1 MAQKELRET
10 KNALEEE
17 EVVRKAHEQT
27 EAAFAAFS
35 QELAEVSKKAI
46 ADVKQLYALVAEAV
60 EGEQKNQAALLNAKE
75 EIKQSLH
82 LLQQGS
88 DHLASKSAKDL
99 DAISDQVRQF
109 VGHTHGQL
117 ESAITM
123 LQQSHEDLDLKQ
135 IQSLQEVIE
144 ESFTQMNSFLS
155 NLQSTRHDICVKMKE
170 GFDELGKQSE
180 STSTE
185 ACARLGLIA
194 SSLSST
200 LSNLKTETADVIN
213 TMSAK
218 MDAQLEGIEEMSK
231 KFGLAMSTAQQQL
244 NTADKKVSELVTR
257 ELERAAADKV
267 ALLEKVAKYIS
278 RSHESQVSS
287 LKALE
292 GRLSQELGGVGHT
305 VTQAGT
311 DCRDGLA
318 AWRRDFQDAK
328 HTFLETSVTDVAS
341 AIETAKTTESGNLAR
356 VQSQIKDQLDTQLK
370 QLIDAQVSALGANTH
385 QLEVVMAQASSLNT
399 QQLAQCTDRVT
410 DLSAQIRSSQ
420 DPVLH
425 SIRGLQ
431 VLHQKTAA
439 ELNQEMSI
447 SEAQRGLDKTSRV
460 VSRQVG
466 VSRELVDTITVVPSW
481 AGRVDAENAEA
492 EIRCGQ
498 KRVRRGEYYEEVL
511 KKAEQPKRT
520 KRRESLIAGMKKE

>member
-1 MAQKELRET
+1 MTET
-10 KNALEEE
+10 KNALQEE

-35 QELAEVSKKAI
+35 QELADVSKKAI

-60 EGEQKNQAALLNAKE
+60 EGEQKNQTALLNAKE

-88 DHLASKSAKDL
+88 DHLASRSAKDL

-117 ESAITM
+117 ESAISM
-123 LQQSHEDLDLKQ
+123 LQQSHEDLDSKQ

-144 ESFTQMNSFLS
+144 DSFKQMNVFLGT
-155 NLQSTRHDICVKMKE
+155 LQSTREDICTKMKE
-170 GFDELGKQSE
+170 GFDELGKQSAT
-180 STSTE
+180 TSSQ
-185 ACARLGLIA
+185 ACERLGLIA
-194 SSLSST
+194 SSLSAT

-218 MDAQLEGIEEMSK
+218 MDAQLEGIEEMNK

-244 NTADKKVSELVTR
+244 STADKKVSELVAR
-257 ELERAAADKV
+257 ELERAAKDKV

-292 GRLSQELGGVGHT
+292 GRLSQELGSVGQT

-311 DCRDGLA
+311 DCRDGLT
-318 AWRRDFQDAK
+318 AWRREFQDAK
-328 HTFLETSVTDVAS
+328 QTILDSSVRDVS
-341 AIETAKTTESGNLAR
+341 TAIDAAKTTESANLAL
-356 VQSQIKDQLDTQLK
+356 VQTQLKAQLDTQMT
-370 QLIDAQVSALGANTH
+370 QLIDAQVSSLGANTH
-385 QLEVVMAQASSLNT
+385 QLEVVMNQASSLTT
-399 QQLAQCTDRVT
+399 QQHTQCSDRVT
-410 DLSAQIRSSQ
+410 ALSAQIRDAQ
-420 DPVLH
+420 DPVLQG
-425 SIRGLQ
+425 IRGLQ
-431 VLHQKTAA
+431 VLHEKTAA
-439 ELNQEMSI
+439 ELNAEMSI
-447 SEAQRGLDKTSRV
+447 SEAHRGLDKGSKV

-466 VSRELVDTITVVPSW
+466 VSRGLVDTMAVVPSW
-481 AGRVDAENAEA
+481 AGQIDDGEEG

-511 KKAEQPKRT
+511 KSVEQPKRT
-520 KRRESLIAGMKKE
+520 RRRESLIAALKKE